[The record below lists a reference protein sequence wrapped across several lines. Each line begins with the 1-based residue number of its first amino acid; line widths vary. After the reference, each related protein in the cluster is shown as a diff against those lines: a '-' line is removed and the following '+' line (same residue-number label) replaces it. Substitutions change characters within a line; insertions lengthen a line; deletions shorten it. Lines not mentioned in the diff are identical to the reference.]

1 MALNNS
7 TSQSSSALM
16 GANRAQP
23 GGGLLSVVEG
33 AGWLG
38 LKVPTIRKWMR
49 ERRLPYVK
57 LGRRTLLRRV
67 DLDALI
73 DSALVPARLE
83 KK

>member
-1 MALNNS
+1 M
-7 TSQSSSALM
+7 
-16 GANRAQP
+16 
-23 GGGLLSVVEG
+23 VEG

-83 KK
+83 KQ